1 MQSKYDVIV
10 VGMGPSSIFCAYE
23 LIQLKK
29 YKHVLLIDQGKR
41 VEDRY
46 CPIEKTKKC
55 VHCKPMCNITNGFSG
70 AGAFSDGKLSL
81 YDSKDDD
88 IHVGGILHK
97 YIGVPKTKELIDYTD
112 KIYLYINKPFK
123 EIKKEVVDVDQ
134 VYMYEVLNFINNK
147 YSLEIEEYIYE
158 YVILLADKYKD
169 FRSENTNNINLS
181 AKINDNYSYLIDIH
195 ENMLRFCIKV
205 E

>member
-1 MQSKYDVIV
+1 MHSIKERNSTVILIVFIIVFFVIIITATLKILFIKPALKNNEKMTITENDLLPDSFIKDREYWGDQNKILIGKNVKEIENGYYDFKIE
-10 VGMGPSSIFCAYE
+10 Y
-23 LIQLKK
+23 
-29 YKHVLLIDQGKR
+29 YK
-41 VEDRY
+41 
-46 CPIEKTKKC
+46 
-55 VHCKPMCNITNGFSG
+55 
-70 AGAFSDGKLSL
+70 
-81 YDSKDDD
+81 
-88 IHVGGILHK
+88 
-97 YIGVPKTKELIDYTD
+97 D

-123 EIKKEVVDVDQ
+123 EIKKEVVEVDQ

-147 YSLEIEEYIYE
+147 YSLGIEDCIYE
-158 YVILLADKYKD
+158 YVILLTDKYKE

>member
-1 MQSKYDVIV
+1 MHSIKEKNNTIIFIVFIV
-10 VGMGPSSIFCAYE
+10 VFFVIIIIATIKILFT
-23 LIQLKK
+23 K
-29 YKHVLLIDQGKR
+29 
-41 VEDRY
+41 
-46 CPIEKTKKC
+46 PI
-55 VHCKPMCNITNGFSG
+55 
-70 AGAFSDGKLSL
+70 L
-81 YDSKDDD
+81 KDDEKMTITENEVLPD
-88 IHVGGILHK
+88 RFIKNREYKGDQNKILVGK
-97 YIGVPKTKELIDYTD
+97 NVKEIENGYYDFKIEYYKD